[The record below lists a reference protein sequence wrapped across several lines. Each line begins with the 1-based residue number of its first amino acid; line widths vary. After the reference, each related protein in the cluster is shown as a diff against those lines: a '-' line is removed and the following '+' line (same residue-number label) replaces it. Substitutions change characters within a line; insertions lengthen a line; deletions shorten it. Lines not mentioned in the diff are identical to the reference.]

1 MNKIK
6 ELFNK
11 YREIIMYLVFGVLTT
26 LVGWAVYFVLLWV
39 WKAAFSIP
47 SDDTTGGMYI
57 AGYTLAQVVQW
68 IAAVLF
74 AFFTNRAWVFTDA
87 EKNVSLPLQLGRFAA
102 GRVATFGV
110 DYVVTFFGGWALSA
124 FLPMITAAP
133 LLGKEFNL
141 AEIGAKIVAAVIVI
155 VCNYIFSKIFVFQKK
170 GEESFWKNKR
180 KRSLFIV
187 IVSVVIVL
195 SLLLGAC
202 AIYLGDYYRADEEA
216 IEAFAPMSK
225 VKFRELSDGS
235 FVFEP
240 DEIEA
245 GFIFY
250 PGGKVEND
258 AYKPLMAALESKGIF
273 CVLVEMPFNLAVFD
287 INAADGIIER
297 YPQVEDWYIGGHSLG
312 GAMAA
317 TYLGNHTDDFEGLVL
332 LGAYST
338 VDLSKTDLTV
348 LSIFGSEDKVMDRE
362 AYSDNRSNLPSDAIE
377 AEINGG
383 CHAYFGMYGHQS
395 GDGEP
400 SVTNEKQ
407 INITANAIF
416 EIILRRG
423 K

>member
-1 MNKIK
+1 MS
-6 ELFNK
+6 F
-11 YREIIMYLVFGVLTT
+11 
-26 LVGWAVYFVLLWV
+26 
-39 WKAAFSIP
+39 
-47 SDDTTGGMYI
+47 
-57 AGYTLAQVVQW
+57 LA
-68 IAAVLF
+68 
-74 AFFTNRAWVFTDA
+74 D
-87 EKNVSLPLQLGRFAA
+87 
-102 GRVATFGV
+102 
-110 DYVVTFFGGWALSA
+110 
-124 FLPMITAAP
+124 
-133 LLGKEFNL
+133 
-141 AEIGAKIVAAVIVI
+141 
-155 VCNYIFSKIFVFQKK
+155 
-170 GEESFWKNKR
+170 KR
-180 KRSLFIV
+180 KRKIFI
-187 IVSVVIVL
+187 IVTSIVL
-195 SLLLGAC
+195 VIAVLILSC
-202 AIYLGDYYRADEEA
+202 AIYLGDYYKADDEA
-216 IEAFAPMSK
+216 IGAFLPQ
-225 VKFRELSDGS
+225 GS
-235 FVFEP
+235 TWKEEP
-240 DEIEA
+240 SRNIVIEPNGATA
-245 GFIFY
+245 GLIFY
-250 PGGKVEND
+250 PGGKVEHS
-258 AYKPLMAALESKGIF
+258 AYIPLMQACADNGIL

-377 AEINGG
+377 AEISGG